1 MLPHPTR
8 EECTVAKN
16 QRGTDAEPKLKV
28 AYRSPTELK
37 PDPMNPNR
45 HSKRQ
50 VQQLAKS
57 IDSFG
62 FVAPILV
69 DKNSNVI
76 AGHGR
81 LQAAISLGLPQVPT
95 IMLEHL
101 TALQVKAL
109 MIADNKLAEAATW
122 DDALLREQ
130 LTIFTSVE
138 LDFDLDALG
147 FELPEIEFL
156 VGSGDASNK
165 PERETEPEIPV
176 PPSEP
181 ISRVGDIWKLGPH
194 RILCGDALDSACYER
209 LLQGEVGDVVFTDPP
224 YNVPIA
230 GHASG
235 LGRNKHSDFVMASGE
250 LTPDAFEQFLLT
262 ACSHMARHSRDGAI
276 HFVCMDWRHIRELA
290 AAGHKVYSELKN
302 ICVWVKSNAGMG
314 SFYRSQHEFIFVF
327 KHGRAAHLNNVQ
339 LGRFGRNRTNVWGY
353 PGAAM
358 PAGGDE
364 ERGLLGLHP
373 TVKPVTLVADALMD
387 CSPRKGIVLDP
398 FAGSGSTIIAA
409 ERAGRRARAIELDPR
424 FVDVAVL
431 RWQRFTRQSAVHFE
445 TGEPFGG
452 EKT

>member
-1 MLPHPTR
+1 MR
-8 EECTVAKN
+8 ESL
-16 QRGTDAEPKLKV
+16 RRTDPGPKLGV
-28 AYRSPTELK
+28 TYRSPTELK
-37 PDPMNPNR
+37 PDPKNPNL

-62 FVAPILV
+62 FVAPILI
-69 DKNSNVI
+69 DKKSNVI

-81 LQAAISLGLPQVPT
+81 LQAAIALGLPQVPT

-101 TALQVKAL
+101 TPLQMKAL

-156 VGSGDASNK
+156 VGAGDAPGKS
-165 PERETEPEIPV
+165 EHEAEPKLPT
-176 PPSEP
+176 PPSDP
-181 ISRVGDIWKLGPH
+181 ISRVGDLWKLGQH
-194 RILCGDALDSACYER
+194 LVLCGNALEAGSYQR
-209 LLQGEVGDVVFTDPP
+209 LLRDEVADVVFTDPP

-235 LGRNKHSDFVMASGE
+235 LGRNKHSDFVMGSGE
-250 LTPDAFEQFLLT
+250 MSRDGFEQFLLT
-262 ACSHMARHSRDGAI
+262 TCGLLAQYSRDGAI
-276 HFVCMDWRHIRELA
+276 HFICMDWRHIRELA
-290 AAGHKVYSELKN
+290 AAGDKVYTELKN

-314 SFYRSQHEFIFVF
+314 SLYRSQHEFVFVF

-339 LGRFGRNRTNVWGY
+339 LGRFGRNRTNVWEY
-353 PGAAM
+353 RGAAT

-364 ERGLLGLHP
+364 ERALLDLHP

-387 CSPRKGIVLDP
+387 CSPRRGIVLDP
-398 FAGSGSTIIAA
+398 FSGSGSTIIAA
-409 ERAGRRARAIELDPR
+409 ERTGRRARGIELDPR
-424 FVDVAVL
+424 YVDVAIQ
-431 RWQRFTRQSAVHFE
+431 RWQRFTRQSAIHFA
-445 TGEPFGG
+445 TGRAFNE
-452 EKT
+452 ENIR